1 MLCDD
6 FGLNGRMM
14 SHHDFERKHERKKSA
29 NETGYRIKM
38 HRLGGDFGRYKDM
51 RGSQNGKSG
60 GGGGAGGERCM
71 IKGGAKGSQ

>member
-1 MLCDD
+1 
-6 FGLNGRMM
+6 
-14 SHHDFERKHERKKSA
+14 
-29 NETGYRIKM
+29 
-38 HRLGGDFGRYKDM
+38 M